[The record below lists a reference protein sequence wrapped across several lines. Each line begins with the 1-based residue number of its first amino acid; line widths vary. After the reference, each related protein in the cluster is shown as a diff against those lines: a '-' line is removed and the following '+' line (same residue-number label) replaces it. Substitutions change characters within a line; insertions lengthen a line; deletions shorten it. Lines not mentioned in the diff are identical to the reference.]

1 VRITAYYKPAIAVVA
16 YIRQG
21 FLPMTYSTRMLGKSQ
36 STKLFCGMASIYTFA
51 SFVGEAVPG
60 EARTGL
66 PGKQTF
72 RIGEAF
78 KLERIT
84 KGVAEEE
91 CSLLAR
97 LSRKADFR
105 LKHKNLT
112 V

>member
-1 VRITAYYKPAIAVVA
+1 
-16 YIRQG
+16 
-21 FLPMTYSTRMLGKSQ
+21 MTYSTRMLGNRQ
-36 STKLFCGMASIYTFA
+36 STKLFYGAVSIYTLA
-51 SFVGEAVPG
+51 SFAGEAIPG
-60 EARTGL
+60 IARTGL

-84 KGVAEEE
+84 KGIVEEE

-97 LSRKADFR
+97 LSRKSDFR

-112 V
+112 E